1 MMAYPELDLRML
13 AYALA
18 DKRMLMAMTSA
29 VSAEYFHR
37 ELQVMWELI
46 SRCFT
51 RYKEVPTER
60 VLQQVAGQAWD
71 EGLKAISAAVQATE
85 FDISEYPLDLEQF
98 RARHNDYLL
107 RRAGEEIFKNNYSD
121 GRFADL
127 EAANRVMR
135 ETVAKV
141 AQINKADVFREGT
154 LAGTA
159 DDSWTEYERI
169 EQNPA
174 EAEGIHIGFAEFDR
188 ITNGLR
194 QSEVLLIGGQS
205 GTGKSA
211 LAMNAAVNAWLN
223 GNRVPEDP
231 DLPMNDFKPGRSLV
245 YFTIEMPF
253 EALRRRLH
261 ACVAGVSLYG
271 IRDGTLTAEEKVR
284 YRAALKFMQAYP
296 WQFHIIDIPRGAT
309 MQHVESKYLEHCQA
323 NPEMPPELVVIDY
336 ISLMEPDE
344 EKGSDWL
351 NLGRIAEQFHEFG
364 RVHEVPS
371 ISPVQL
377 NRPEKGKQPAL
388 RPDQE
393 RIARSSM
400 LVDNANIVVTIDKR
414 KDEHLQ
420 KDMKVHIIKMRD
432 GEQGVIVLQ
441 KRLDM
446 MRLMDDV
453 DWDPADYKEAPD
465 GKGSGE
471 DGQRDVQ

>member
-1 MMAYPELDLRML
+1 MAYPELDLRML

-18 DKRMLMAMTSA
+18 DKRMLMAMSSA
-29 VSAEYFHR
+29 VSTEYFHR
-37 ELQVMWELI
+37 ECQVMWELI

-51 RYKEVPTER
+51 RYKEVPTNR
-60 VLQQVAGQAWD
+60 VLEQCAGQAWG
-71 EGLKAISAAVQATE
+71 EGLNAINAAVQATVV
-85 FDISEYPLDLEQF
+85 DIREYPVDLEQF
-98 RARHNDYLL
+98 RARHNDHLL
-107 RRAGEEIFKNNYSD
+107 RRAGEEIFKNN
-121 GRFADL
+121 FAEGKFTDL
-127 EAANRVMR
+127 DAANRVMR

-141 AQINKADVFREGT
+141 AQINKVDVFREGT
-154 LAGTA
+154 LSDTA
-159 DDSWTEYERI
+159 QDSWTEYERI
-169 EQNPA
+169 EKDPSTA
-174 EAEGIHIGFAEFDR
+174 AGIHLGFAEFDR

-194 QSEVLLIGGQS
+194 QSEVMLIGGQS

-211 LAMNAAVNAWLN
+211 LAMNMAVNAWLN
-223 GNRVPEDP
+223 GNRVPTDP
-231 DLPMNDFKPGRSLV
+231 SVPMNDFKRGRSLV

-271 IRDGTLTAEEKVR
+271 IRDGSLTQEEKQR
-284 YRAALKFMQAYP
+284 YQAALKFMQAYP
-296 WQFHIIDIPRGAT
+296 GQFHIIDIPRGAT
-309 MQHVESKYLEHCQA
+309 MQHVESKYLEHCQN

-344 EKGSDWL
+344 NKGSDWL

-377 NRPEKGKQPAL
+377 NRPDKKGQPAL

-432 GEQGVIVLQ
+432 GEQGVLVLQ

-446 MRLMDDV
+446 MRLTDDI

-465 GKGSGE
+465 GKGSGK
-471 DGQRDVQ
+471 DG